1 MKRSLKEIG
10 EDELVA
16 HLVSGLTQDETV
28 VVGAGSDDCAVVDIG
43 LKDTFQLLKTDTLVE
58 RVHYFTDTPSEQVGW
73 KAIARVMSDF
83 AAMGG
88 TPAQFLIT
96 LALPSSLSLSYVDG
110 LYRGMNAC
118 LARYGGVICG
128 GETSSVPDGSA
139 AVISVAGT
147 GWVDKN
153 RCIRRGGGRVG
164 DAVLVTGKLGGSI
177 EGKHLN
183 FTPRLDKAKWLTEHF
198 SLHAMM
204 DISDGLASDLPRLAK
219 VSACDYHL
227 EYDQIPCSPGCSVD
241 QALSDGEDYE
251 LLFTLGKSDID
262 DLLSAWEKQFPDLPL
277 TVIGEL
283 ISGSVSSHFHSQ
295 RGWQHFRS

>member
-1 MKRSLKEIG
+1 LLRQASKLQRLRGSHLRRRGARNAFFQLVTPSATAVSRFVQRRCRILVSCSIRAVAAR
-10 EDELVA
+10 DLCRLPALVA
-16 HLVSGLTQDETV
+16 DRTAFTRGSGGRLCV
-28 VVGAGSDDCAVVDIG
+28 
-43 LKDTFQLLKTDTLVE
+43 
-58 RVHYFTDTPSEQVGW
+58 
-73 KAIARVMSDF
+73 
-83 AAMGG
+83 
-88 TPAQFLIT
+88 
-96 LALPSSLSLSYVDG
+96 
-110 LYRGMNAC
+110 C
-118 LARYGGVICG
+118 LAGCRPACSCG
-128 GETSSVPDGSA
+128 
-139 AVISVAGT
+139 
-147 GWVDKN
+147 
-153 RCIRRGGGRVG
+153 GGGRVG
-164 DAVLVTGKLGGSI
+164 DAVLVTGRLGGSI